1 MAQTSLNGFID
12 ALSRAGSLEAIH
24 GVCADFCHF
33 SESEHFIYGARI
45 PTSLTQPSFIY
56 VSGYPEK
63 WRERYLERNY
73 LCIDPVVAHCTR
85 SSLPINWSQVAPLEK
100 KDKQARMFMDE
111 ARDHG
116 LRSGISFPV
125 HTACGE
131 SAMFS
136 LGSSDDHKKAGPR
149 IEAMSPNAL
158 LFTAHL
164 HEAVRRLFSQVD
176 HLPISQISL
185 TEREKQC
192 LLWAAEGKTTWET
205 ARILNI
211 SERTVIFHVQNAA
224 EKLNVV
230 NRQQAIA
237 RAISTGLIAPQLN

>member
-1 MAQTSLNGFID
+1 MAYISLNGFID
-12 ALSRAGSLEAIH
+12 ALSSVDSVEEIH
-24 GVCADFCHF
+24 DICSKFCHF
-33 SESEHFIYGARI
+33 SEFEHFIYGARM

-63 WRERYLERNY
+63 WREHYLENNY
-73 LCIDPVVAHCTR
+73 LCIDPVVAHCAR
-85 SSLPINWSQVAPLEK
+85 SSLPLNWSEVAPLEK
-100 KDKQARMFMDE
+100 KDKVVRAFMAEVRAHD
-111 ARDHG
+111 
-116 LRSGISFPV
+116 LKSGISFPV

-136 LGSSDDHKKAGPR
+136 LASSDDHKQARAR
-149 IEAMSPNAL
+149 IDAMSPNAV

-164 HEAVRRLFSQVD
+164 HEAVRKVFTKAPLSV
-176 HLPISQISL
+176 SQIKL
-185 TEREKQC
+185 TDREKQC

>member
-1 MAQTSLNGFID
+1 MAQTSLNEFID
-12 ALSRAGSLEAIH
+12 VLSKANAVEDIH
-24 GVCADFCHF
+24 EICSGFCYF
-33 SESEHFIYGARI
+33 SEFEHFIYGARM

-56 VSGYPEK
+56 VSGYPGE

-73 LCIDPVVAHCTR
+73 LSIDPVVAHCAR
-85 SSLPINWSQVAPLEK
+85 SSLPINWRDVAPLEK
-100 KDKQARMFMDE
+100 KDKVVREFMGDV
-111 ARDHG
+111 RDHN
-116 LRSGISFPV
+116 LKSGISFPV
-125 HTACGE
+125 HTSRGE

-136 LGSSDDHKKAGPR
+136 LAASDDHKKAKAR
-149 IEAMSPNAL
+149 IDAASPNAV
-158 LFTAHL
+158 LFTAYL
-164 HEAVRRLFSQVD
+164 HEAVRKVFAKAPLSV
-176 HLPISQISL
+176 SQIKL
-185 TEREKQC
+185 TAREKQC

-237 RAISTGLIAPQLN
+237 RAVSTGLIAPQFN